1 MDANSSKSISFATPN
16 VSPPATVRPNALAS
30 RRAAVSIKRATPVS
44 SEVPL
49 IAILDRPLGKGEPA
63 SIGFARKEHDL
74 IAAFAKLTVL
84 EARAIHARLTI
95 NAPDDV
101 LAAKFALL
109 TVDRRTRLL
118 YFLADARRREAVGA
132 KGL

>member
-1 MDANSSKSISFATPN
+1 
-16 VSPPATVRPNALAS
+16 
-30 RRAAVSIKRATPVS
+30 
-44 SEVPL
+44 VPL

-109 TVDRRTRLL
+109 TVDQRTRLL

>member
-1 MDANSSKSISFATPN
+1 MDANSSKSIFFATPN
-16 VSPPATVRPNALAS
+16 VSPPAVRPNALAS
-30 RRAAVSIKRATPVS
+30 RRAAVSTKRATPVS

>member
-1 MDANSSKSISFATPN
+1 MDANSSKSIFFATPN
-16 VSPPATVRPNALAS
+16 VSPPATARPNALAS